1 MRNEANLERNKQ
13 EREWI
18 ESQAKSYGVDAE
30 RLADELA
37 RYAHWDDFALMN
49 AIARCQE

>member
-1 MRNEANLERNKQ
+1 MRNGANLERNE

-18 ESQAKSYGVDAE
+18 KRQAMSYGVDAE
-30 RLADELA
+30 RLADELGHFD
-37 RYAHWDDFALMN
+37 HWDDWALMN